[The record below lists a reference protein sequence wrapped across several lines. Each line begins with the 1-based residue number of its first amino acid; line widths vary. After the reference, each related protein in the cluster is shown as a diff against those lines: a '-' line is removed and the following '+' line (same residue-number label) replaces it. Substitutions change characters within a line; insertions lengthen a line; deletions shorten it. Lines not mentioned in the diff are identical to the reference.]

1 MQRTALRRSGAL
13 ALLFA
18 LIVPLLVACG
28 GTPAA
33 GTNPTT
39 AAPAAEASAT
49 PAAADSTSAPEATT
63 AAEPTTEAEPA
74 AEPTAAADTGAST
87 SGAPTDNVI
96 RIHQPA
102 WPDSLDPQ
110 KASNA
115 SEIDILQLNYEG
127 LTKLDKDL
135 KTVAG
140 AAESWTYNDD
150 STEVTFKLREGL
162 KYSDGSPLPA
172 QEFVNALYRVLD
184 PRAPGNYQTLFDMVQ
199 GADKVIG
206 ASPDDA
212 AALTELFKQ
221 VGASAPDDTTVVFK
235 LSRPT
240 PFFHTLVST
249 WAIYPAK
256 QALVEAGG
264 EQWYE
269 VAENHLGNGPFQIT
283 TLDRGANLIE
293 LKANENYWEGRPK
306 LDGVQLKI
314 IEDLAVAFEAYKSG
328 EIDII
333 IPDPNN
339 IPTIKADPALLA
351 EYKEYPGSCTEIYEI
366 NQTIPPFDNK
376 AVREAFALGFDRASY
391 IRDALKDTSVETLTW
406 IPPGYPGH
414 DPAVGVE
421 YAYDPEKAKAKLAEA
436 GFPDGQ
442 GLPEVKISYNSS
454 NSANQARVEYLIQM
468 YQKSMG
474 VTLVPDP
481 VEATTLVNLRK
492 DVATHPQMNAGGW
505 CADYPDPQN
514 WLSVYWHSSSQFA
527 ATVGYKNAEVDALIE
542 QADVESDEAKRMQ
555 LYADAQKL
563 VIADGQL
570 IRSNNKNYFL
580 IKPYIKGLEFTP
592 QDSIFPGQQTGLFNV
607 TIEP

>member
-1 MQRTALRRSGAL
+1 MQRIAMRRSGAV

-18 LIVPLLVACG
+18 LIIPLLAACG

-33 GTNPTT
+33 GNDPAQPTGAAAT
-39 AAPAAEASAT
+39 AAPAEATAAPAEATVA
-49 PAAADSTSAPEATT
+49 PAE
-63 AAEPTTEAEPA
+63 TTEAEPTADSA
-74 AEPTAAADTGAST
+74 AQPTAAADGAT
-87 SGAPTDNVI
+87 TGAPTNNI
-96 RIHQPA
+96 LRIHQPA

-110 KASNA
+110 KVSNA
-115 SEIDILQLNYEG
+115 SEIDVLMLNYEG

-135 KTVAG
+135 KTMPG
-140 AAESWTYNDD
+140 AAESWEYNDTA
-150 STEVTFKLREGL
+150 TEVTFKLRAGL

-184 PRAPGNYQTLFDMVQ
+184 PRAPGNYQTLFDMVV

-206 ASPDDA
+206 ASPDDP

-221 VGASAPDDTTVVFK
+221 VGATATDDSTLVFK

-269 VAENHLGNGPFQIT
+269 SAANHIGNGPFQIT
-283 TLDRGANLIE
+283 TIDRGSNLIE
-293 LKANENYWEGRPK
+293 FKANENYWAGRPK
-306 LDGVQLKI
+306 LDGVQLKT
-314 IEDLAVAFEAYKSG
+314 IEDLAVAFEAYKKG
-328 EIDII
+328 ELDMIT
-333 IPDPNN
+333 PDPNN
-339 IPTIKADPALLA
+339 IPTIKADPALFA
-351 EYKEYPGSCTEIYEI
+351 EYKEYAGSCTEAYEL

-376 AVREAFALGFDRASY
+376 AVREAFSLGFDRASY

-414 DPAVGVE
+414 DAAVGAE

-436 GFPDGQ
+436 GFPNGQ

-468 YQKSMG
+468 YQKSLG

-481 VEATTLVNLRK
+481 IEATTLVNLRK

-514 WLSVYWHSSSQFA
+514 WLSVYWHSRSPFA
-527 ATVGYKNAEVDALIE
+527 ATVGYKNDEVDALLD
-542 QADVESDEAKRMQ
+542 QADVESDAAKRAQM
-555 LYADAQKL
+555 YADAQKL
-563 VIADGQL
+563 VIADAQL

-607 TIEP
+607 TLEP